1 MVNKLALGIAVTA
14 IPLAVGIA
22 AILGIF
28 GSTGGKL
35 FPDVRPDRQ
44 TPASTE
50 MKLEIR
56 NVGGVDRLY
65 NIGDVAN
72 TKPNPDLLSCLACEL
87 KLTITNKGQNTHTIV
102 VEGIGESTGPIAPG
116 ETKTLRIVYND
127 YATFNYRSSEHP
139 DQISG
144 KLEIMK
150 IA

>member
-1 MVNKLALGIAVTA
+1 MVSKLALGIAVTA

-22 AILGIF
+22 AILGVF

-72 TKPNPDLLSCLACEL
+72 TRPNPDLFSCLACEL

-102 VEGIGESTGPIAPG
+102 VEGIGASTGPIAPG

-127 YATFNYRSSEHP
+127 YATFTYKSAERP

-144 KLEIMK
+144 RLEIMK

>member
-44 TPASTE
+44 TPATSE
-50 MKLEIR
+50 IKLEIR
-56 NVGGVDRLY
+56 NVDGKDRLY

-72 TKPNPDLLSCLACEL
+72 VRPNPDIFNCLACEL

-102 VEGIGESTGPIAPG
+102 IEQIGASTGPIAPG
-116 ETKTLRIVYND
+116 ETKSLSFKYDD
-127 YATFNYRSSEHP
+127 YATLSYKSQEHP

-144 KLEIMK
+144 IIEVRK
-150 IA
+150 IS